1 MTDPVATVVDGPERR
16 EWWLD
21 TAGVYSVPL
30 PRGWTAIVTGE
41 VSPAFYLVREPDRAI
56 FVQTARNR
64 PALESLAAPGQT
76 VVARGDDDVADWVEL
91 SYVHEGRVWRQR
103 HELLRT
109 QAVAM
114 ITGQSPAE
122 DFAVVRTTQQEL
134 ARRARF
140 AP

>member
-1 MTDPVATVVDGPERR
+1 
-16 EWWLD
+16 
-21 TAGVYSVPL
+21 
-30 PRGWTAIVTGE
+30 
-41 VSPAFYLVREPDRAI
+41 VSPAFYLVREPDCAI

-64 PALESLAAPGQT
+64 PALDNLAAPGQT
-76 VVARGDDDVADWVEL
+76 VVARGDDEVADWVEL
-91 SYVHEGRVWRQR
+91 SYVHERRVWRQR

-109 QAVAM
+109 PAVAM

-122 DFAVVRTTQQEL
+122 DFADVRTTQQEL